1 MSSTNSA
8 IGRHAHSR
16 GFSLIELVVVLAMTG
31 ILAAI
36 ALPGY
41 RQHILRGHR
50 SAAQGQ
56 MLDIANRQ
64 LQFLLANRGYA
75 ASIAALGVAV
85 PAEVAARYRCESA
98 LGVDTVPSFRI
109 SCTAIG
115 AQSDDGDLSLSSGG
129 VKSPADKW

>member
-1 MSSTNSA
+1 MTSTNSA
-8 IGRHAHSR
+8 IGPRARAR
-16 GFSLIELVVVLAMTG
+16 GFSLIELVVALAMTG
-31 ILAAI
+31 ILVAI

-75 ASIAALGVAV
+75 GSFAALGYAL
-85 PAEVAARYRCESA
+85 PPELATRYRCESM

-109 SCTAIG
+109 NCTAIG
-115 AQSDDGDLSLSSGG
+115 AQSDDGDLSLSSAG
-129 VKSPADKW
+129 VRAPAGKW